1 MPQRTL
7 VKSSA
12 NDDAGTYVPR
22 RKDARPSSAT
32 RNASAEAW
40 RFVNP
45 KSKSNDNS
53 AAELTRRELQWYERN
68 KEDISRRFGRFADV
82 SASSPEPFQAR
93 SDDGCTATP
102 MTKCAGL
109 ADRPCRKKMLP
120 RRKRCA
126 TCSKENRR
134 RQKQGYNQV
143 YFQANREALNE
154 KRRERRRKA
163 RQQAVVDAIFECLRA
178 EAKRRAALP
187 RLIGKPGRTAPLVL
201 PYNRKDGVPVIK
213 IVRLY

>member
-1 MPQRTL
+1 MCRAERLL
-7 VKSSA
+7 V
-12 NDDAGTYVPR
+12 R
-22 RKDARPSSAT
+22 RVLHGMRP
-32 RNASAEAW
+32 AEAW

-68 KEDISRRFGRFADV
+68 RDSLSQRFGRFSDV
-82 SASSPEPFQAR
+82 PASSPEPFQAR
-93 SDDGCTATP
+93 SEDGGSAAP
-102 MTKCAGL
+102 MKRCAGL
-109 ADRPCRKKMLP
+109 ADRPCRKRITT

-134 RQKQGYNQV
+134 RQRQVYNER

-163 RQQAVVDAIFECLRA
+163 RARKAVEPIVAWVKA

-187 RLIGKPGRTAPLVL
+187 RLIENPGERP
-201 PYNRKDGVPVIK
+201 
-213 IVRLY
+213 RLFYPTTGYTKYL

>member
-1 MPQRTL
+1 MP
-7 VKSSA
+7 
-12 NDDAGTYVPR
+12 P
-22 RKDARPSSAT
+22 
-32 RNASAEAW
+32 AEAW

-45 KSKSNDNS
+45 NSKSNDNS
-53 AAELTRRELQWYERN
+53 AAELTRREIQWYERN
-68 KEDISRRFGRFADV
+68 RDSLSQRFGRFADV
-82 SASSPEPFQAR
+82 PASSPEPFQAR
-93 SDDGCTATP
+93 SEDGGSAAP
-102 MTKCAGL
+102 MKRCAGL

-134 RQKQGYNQV
+134 RQKQGYNER
-143 YFQANREALNE
+143 YFQANRETLNE

-187 RLIGKPGRTAPLVL
+187 RLVGKPGERP
-201 PYNRKDGVPVIK
+201 
-213 IVRLY
+213 RLLDPITGKTEYLC

>member
-1 MPQRTL
+1 MYRAERL
-7 VKSSA
+7 SV
-12 NDDAGTYVPR
+12 R
-22 RKDARPSSAT
+22 RVLYGMRP
-32 RNASAEAW
+32 AEAW

-68 KEDISRRFGRFADV
+68 REDLSRRFGRFADV
-82 SASSPEPFQAR
+82 SQSLLGHHQAR
-93 SDDGCTATP
+93 NEPGGSAAP
-102 MTKCAGL
+102 MKRCAGL

-134 RQKQGYNQV
+134 RQRQGYNER

-154 KRRERRRKA
+154 KRLERRRTA

-178 EAKRRAALP
+178 EAKRRASLP
-187 RLIGKPGRTAPLVL
+187 RLIGKPGERPRLARPRHGEV
-201 PYNRKDGVPVIK
+201 RVPVLNPTS
-213 IVRLY
+213 LY

>member
-1 MPQRTL
+1 MCRAERLL
-7 VKSSA
+7 V
-12 NDDAGTYVPR
+12 R
-22 RKDARPSSAT
+22 RVLHGMRP
-32 RNASAEAW
+32 AEAW

-68 KEDISRRFGRFADV
+68 KDSLSQRFGRFSDV
-82 SASSPEPFQAR
+82 PASSPEPFQAR
-93 SDDGCTATP
+93 SEDGGSAAP
-102 MTKCAGL
+102 MKRCAGL
-109 ADRPCRKKMLP
+109 ADRPCRKRITT

-134 RQKQGYNQV
+134 RQKQGYNER
-143 YFQANREALNE
+143 YFQANREPLNE

-163 RQQAVVDAIFECLRA
+163 RQQAVVDAVVEVFRA

-187 RLIGKPGRTAPLVL
+187 RLIGKPGERS
-201 PYNRKDGVPVIK
+201 
-213 IVRLY
+213 RLLDPTTGKSEYL

>member
-1 MPQRTL
+1 MYRAERLL
-7 VKSSA
+7 V
-12 NDDAGTYVPR
+12 R
-22 RKDARPSSAT
+22 RVLYGMRPAD
-32 RNASAEAW
+32 AW

-53 AAELTRRELQWYERN
+53 AAELTRREIQWYERN
-68 KEDISRRFGRFADV
+68 KEDLSRRFGRFADV
-82 SASSPEPFQAR
+82 SQSLLGHHQAR
-93 SDDGCTATP
+93 NEPGVSAAP
-102 MTKCAGL
+102 MKRCAGL

-134 RQKQGYNQV
+134 RQKQGYNER
-143 YFQANREALNE
+143 YFQANRETLNE

-163 RQQAVVDAIFECLRA
+163 RARRAVEPIVEWMKE

-187 RLIGKPGRTAPLVL
+187 RLVGKPGERP
-201 PYNRKDGVPVIK
+201 
-213 IVRLY
+213 RLFYPTTGKTEYL

>member
-1 MPQRTL
+1 MYRAERL
-7 VKSSA
+7 SV
-12 NDDAGTYVPR
+12 R
-22 RKDARPSSAT
+22 RVLYGMRP
-32 RNASAEAW
+32 AEAW

-45 KSKSNDNS
+45 NSTSNDNS
-53 AAELTRRELQWYERN
+53 AAEMTRRELQWYERN
-68 KEDISRRFGRFADV
+68 KEDLSCRFGRFADV
-82 SASSPEPFQAR
+82 SQLLAGHHQAR
-93 SDDGCTATP
+93 NEPGGSTAP

-109 ADRPCRKKMLP
+109 ADRPCRKKVFP

-134 RQKQGYNQV
+134 RQKQGYNQR
-143 YFQANREALNE
+143 YFQANREPLNE

-187 RLIGKPGRTAPLVL
+187 RLVGNPGERPRLLDPATGKSEYLC
-201 PYNRKDGVPVIK
+201 
-213 IVRLY
+213 